1 MPETPPP
8 SITDLAA
15 QRVEQLVRPELW
27 PRPTWLT
34 ADDVRSA
41 RRFEE
46 HWASWLR
53 DRYLELE
60 ARFLSLL
67 GERGADPHFD
77 RLTAGR
83 VEEMLRLTRT
93 ELEDTYPELTE
104 IHGRLDMVQRKLVL
118 LLPKERLLAACMA
131 TASRLSAMEIGD
143 DLRVRL
149 DTLIR
154 AELNPESL
162 SAMRALLQEA
172 ERQITKHDAEEWLG
186 GKLQISRLLAWR
198 WWAFG
203 LVFLL
208 IALSPVLVQ
217 KTAMETYTLLLP
229 EETLAKLPRFVPR
242 DFTRWVWAFAVA
254 LFGASGAA
262 LSALLSVSRSRVN
275 LREYEVNRVSLQLK
289 VFIGALVALVALVLL
304 SWGMLPG
311 MVVTSTGS
319 YLFVAFLSGFSER
332 YFLRLLKVGEEDERK
347 EAEDG

>member
-1 MPETPPP
+1 MPDTPPP

-34 ADDVRSA
+34 ADDTRTA

-67 GERGADPHFD
+67 SERGASPDFD

-83 VEEMLRLTRT
+83 VEEVLRLTRT
-93 ELEDTYPELTE
+93 ELEDSDPELAE
-104 IHGRLDMVQRKLVL
+104 IHGRLDMVQRKLIL
-118 LLPKERLLAACMA
+118 LLPPERLLAAAMA
-131 TASRLSAMEIGD
+131 TASRLSAMELGD
-143 DLRVRL
+143 ELRVRL

-154 AELNPESL
+154 AEDSPASHEAL
-162 SAMRALLQEA
+162 RALLQEA
-172 ERQITKHDAEEWLG
+172 ERQITKRDAEEWLG

-198 WWAFG
+198 WWAAG
-203 LVFLL
+203 LVVVLV
-208 IALSPVLVQ
+208 ALSPVLVQ
-217 KTAMETYTLLLP
+217 ATGLETYTLKLP
-229 EETLAKLPRFVPR
+229 EDLLTKLPRFVPR
-242 DFTRWVWAFAVA
+242 DMTPLVWSGAVA
-254 LFGASGAA
+254 TFGAAGAA

-289 VFIGALVALVALVLL
+289 ILIGALVSLIALVLL
-304 SWGMLPG
+304 SWGMMPG
-311 MVVTSTGS
+311 IQVTSAGS
-319 YLFVAFLSGFSER
+319 YLLVAFLSGFSER
-332 YFLRLLKVGEEDERK
+332 YFLRLLKVGEEDEAK
-347 EAEDG
+347 EGEDG

>member
-118 LLPKERLLAACMA
+118 LLPEERLLAACMA

-143 DLRVRL
+143 DLR
-149 DTLIR
+149 
-154 AELNPESL
+154 P
-162 SAMRALLQEA
+162 
-172 ERQITKHDAEEWLG
+172 
-186 GKLQISRLLAWR
+186 
-198 WWAFG
+198 
-203 LVFLL
+203 
-208 IALSPVLVQ
+208 
-217 KTAMETYTLLLP
+217 
-229 EETLAKLPRFVPR
+229 
-242 DFTRWVWAFAVA
+242 
-254 LFGASGAA
+254 
-262 LSALLSVSRSRVN
+262 
-275 LREYEVNRVSLQLK
+275 
-289 VFIGALVALVALVLL
+289 
-304 SWGMLPG
+304 
-311 MVVTSTGS
+311 
-319 YLFVAFLSGFSER
+319 
-332 YFLRLLKVGEEDERK
+332 
-347 EAEDG
+347 